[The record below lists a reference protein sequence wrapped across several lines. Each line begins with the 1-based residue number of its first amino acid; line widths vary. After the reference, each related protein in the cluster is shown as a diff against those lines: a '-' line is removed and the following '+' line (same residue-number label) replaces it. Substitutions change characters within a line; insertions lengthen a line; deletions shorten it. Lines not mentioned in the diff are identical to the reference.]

1 MNIKNKT
8 LCTPRHVYLFLY
20 PSAGF
25 QSQTSFAV
33 FSHGAKKCTKR
44 NEIFRRQTIYCK
56 LMTVQ

>member
-8 LCTPRHVYLFLY
+8 LYTPRHVYLFLY
-20 PSAGF
+20 PAGF
-25 QSQTSFAV
+25 QSQTSFAI
-33 FSHGAKKCTKR
+33 FFHGAKKCTKR